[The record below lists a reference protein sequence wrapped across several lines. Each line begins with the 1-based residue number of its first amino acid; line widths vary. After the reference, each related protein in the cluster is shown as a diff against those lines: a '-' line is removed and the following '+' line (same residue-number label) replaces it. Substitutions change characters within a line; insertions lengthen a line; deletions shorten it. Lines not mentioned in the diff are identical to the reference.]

1 MKKRVLHIALPRG
14 GGGVDVYIRS
24 IIKHTPDDI
33 ENVLVC
39 ATDFGNGNF
48 PDNCR
53 VKIINI
59 PREVSLKEDFS
70 AVKQIRK
77 YIAEEKPDVIYCHS
91 SMAGAVG
98 RFSAFGCG
106 IPVIYNPHGWSFD
119 IRNKSSVS
127 RSVFCFI
134 EKILACFTKRIICI
148 SDYERNVALK
158 KRICNKSKLTVIRNG
173 IDLEKGKN
181 LSDTSDKN
189 YFTIGCSARISQQK
203 APLLFAEVMGIVAKK
218 EPSAR
223 FIWIGDGDMRDEL
236 ESALRKNN
244 IDSITE
250 ITGWVKDPEKYISG
264 IDVGVLFSEWEGFGL
279 SLVDYM
285 VQGKPIV
292 AVNVGGIP
300 EIVTN
305 EVGILLNTR
314 NPEDIAEEVLLL
326 RDSDKR
332 EKMSSACVKRADEF
346 GIKNTA
352 EKTWELIRRIS

>member
-24 IIKHTPDDI
+24 IFKHTPDDI
-33 ENVLVC
+33 ENILVC
-39 ATDFGNGNF
+39 ASDFGNGNF
-48 PDNCR
+48 PANCR

-70 AVKQIRK
+70 AVKEIRK
-77 YIAEEKPDVIYCHS
+77 IITDEKPDVIYCHS

-98 RFSAFGCG
+98 RIASLGSG
-106 IPVIYNPHGWSFD
+106 ITLIYNPHGWSFD
-119 IRNKSSVS
+119 IQNKSSVS
-127 RSVFCFI
+127 RLAFYFI
-134 EKILACFTKRIICI
+134 EKTLACFTKQIICI
-148 SDYERNVALK
+148 SDYEKNVALK
-158 KRICNKSKLTVIRNG
+158 KRICNENKLTVIRNG

-189 YFTIGCSARISQQK
+189 FFTIGCSARISQQK

-223 FIWIGDGDMRDEL
+223 FVWIGDGDMHDEFQN
-236 ESALRKNN
+236 ALREKN
-244 IDSITE
+244 IDKVTK
-250 ITGWVKDPEKYISG
+250 ITGWVSDPEKYISG
-264 IDVGVLFSEWEGFGL
+264 MDIGVLFSEWEGFGL

-292 AVNVGGIP
+292 TVNVGGIP
-300 EIVTN
+300 EIVTDD
-305 EVGILLNTR
+305 VGILLKTR
-314 NPEDIAEEVLLL
+314 NPEDIAEAVLSL

-332 EKMSSACVKRADEF
+332 KKMSVACLNRAEKFDV
-346 GIKNTA
+346 KNTA
-352 EKTWELIRRIS
+352 EKTWELIRSIS